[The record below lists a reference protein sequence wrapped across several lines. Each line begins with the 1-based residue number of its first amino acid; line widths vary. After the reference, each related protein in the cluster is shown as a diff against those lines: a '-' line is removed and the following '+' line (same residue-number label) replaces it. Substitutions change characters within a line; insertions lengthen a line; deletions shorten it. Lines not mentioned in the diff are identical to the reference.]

1 MSGWLN
7 VSCPETRCNAQVDE
21 PCRNLAT
28 GLPLRNRPAHERRL
42 WNAEA
47 LGCWEPPVE
56 FYNAHEEDPW
66 AA

>member
-1 MSGWLN
+1 MNGWLT
-7 VSCPETRCNAQVDE
+7 VACPEKRCNAAVDE

-28 GLPLRNRPAHERRL
+28 GLPLTRRPAHERRL

-47 LGCWEPPVE
+47 LGVWEPPVE
-56 FYNAHEEDPW
+56 YYDEHEEDPW